1 MTERQDNGE
10 YKETDKHRG
19 KKESYMTETE
29 TKLCRKD
36 IETYSSTL
44 EKTS

>member
-10 YKETDKHRG
+10 HNETDKHRG
-19 KKESYMTETE
+19 KKERYMTETK

-36 IETYSSTL
+36 VKTYSSIL
-44 EKTS
+44 EKNS